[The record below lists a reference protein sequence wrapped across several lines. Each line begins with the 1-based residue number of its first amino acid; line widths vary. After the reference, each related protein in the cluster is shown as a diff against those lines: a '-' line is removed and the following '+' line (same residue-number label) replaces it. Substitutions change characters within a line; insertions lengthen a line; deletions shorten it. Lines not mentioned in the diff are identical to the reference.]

1 MKIYNNLNLNRK
13 HRNSVIAIGNFD
25 GIHLGHLK
33 VINEAKKMAK
43 KKPMFGVSNYHKR
56 TPKKRPGRI
65 RKKYGPGVKRPK
77 KYKGQ
82 GR

>member
-1 MKIYNNLNLNRK
+1 
-13 HRNSVIAIGNFD
+13 
-25 GIHLGHLK
+25 
-33 VINEAKKMAK
+33 MAK

-77 KYKGQ
+77 KNRGQ
-82 GR
+82 GRK